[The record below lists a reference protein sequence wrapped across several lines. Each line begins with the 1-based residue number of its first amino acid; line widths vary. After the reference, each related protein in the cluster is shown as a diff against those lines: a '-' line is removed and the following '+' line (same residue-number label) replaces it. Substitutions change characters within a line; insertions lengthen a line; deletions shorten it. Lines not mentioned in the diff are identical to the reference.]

1 MLDGSGYP
9 AGANYS
15 RLRSVEA
22 ESPTTLH
29 EVIVE
34 YGGACSIFS
43 QKKTLFLQFNLNN
56 KMINNPKRYTVTAAL
71 IYANGPIH
79 IGHLAGCYLPADIY
93 VRYLRLKGKDVAFIS
108 GTDEHGVPI
117 TIKAKK
123 EGVSPQEVVD
133 KYYGII
139 KDSFEQ
145 FGISFDIYS
154 RTSNPIHHQTSQDIF
169 LKMHEKGYFDEIV
182 TEQYFDETAQQFL
195 ADRYIVGECPVCH
208 NDGAYGDQC
217 EKCGSSLSPTEL
229 INPRSTISGSK
240 PVMKATKNWYL
251 PLDRMQPEIEKYV
264 NNHPEWKPNVFGQCQ
279 SWLKQGLQ
287 PRAMTRDLDWGIKVP
302 LEGADGKVLYVW
314 FDAPIGYI
322 SMTKEWA
329 AANGKNWEDYW
340 KSEDTKLVHF
350 IGKDNIVFH
359 CIIFPAMLMA
369 EGSYIL
375 ADNVPANEFMN
386 LENDKISTS
395 RNWAVWLHEY
405 LEEFPGKQDVL
416 RYALAA
422 NAPESKDNDF
432 TWKDFQTKN
441 NSELVGIFGNFVNRT
456 VVLTQKYYEGSVP
469 ERGELTDF
477 DAQTLKT
484 LADLPCQVSD
494 SLKNYKFRDALS
506 GMMEIARLGN
516 KYLADTEPWK
526 VVKEDPERVKTI
538 MNIAMQI
545 TATLSLVS
553 EPFLPFTAQK
563 LFDQL
568 KISEW
573 NLAGEKHE
581 WMDAGKPD
589 LVPAGLTINE
599 GSLLFEKIE
608 DETIEKQVQKLLDA
622 KRMNELEG
630 KVIAPIKENMQFEDF
645 AKMDIRIG
653 TILEAEALKKS
664 KKLLKFLIDDGLE
677 KRTILSGIAEH
688 FSPEEMIGRQV
699 TFIANL
705 APRMMVGIESQG
717 MILMAEDKDG
727 SLSLLQPHK
736 EVWNGAGVS

>member
-1 MLDGSGYP
+1 M
-9 AGANYS
+9 
-15 RLRSVEA
+15 
-22 ESPTTLH
+22 
-29 EVIVE
+29 
-34 YGGACSIFS
+34 
-43 QKKTLFLQFNLNN
+43 K
-56 KMINNPKRYTVTAAL
+56 NNPKRYTVTAAL

-123 EGVSPQEVVD
+123 EGITPQEVVD
-133 KYYGII
+133 KYYSII
-139 KDSFEQ
+139 KNSFEQ

-154 RTSNPIHHQTSQDIF
+154 RTSKSIHHQTSQEIF
-169 LKMHEKGYFDEIV
+169 KTMYDKGYFDEVV
-182 TEQYFDETAQQFL
+182 TEQYFDETAQTFL
-195 ADRYIVGECPVCH
+195 ADRYIVGECPNCH
-208 NDGAYGDQC
+208 NPDAYGDQC
-217 EKCGSSLSPTEL
+217 EKCGSTLSPTDL
-229 INPRSTISGSK
+229 INPRSSLSGAN

-264 NNHPEWKPNVFGQCQ
+264 NSHPEWKPNVFGQCQ

-302 LEGADGKVLYVW
+302 LEDAEGKVLYVW

-329 AANGKNWEDYW
+329 AAVGKNWEDYW
-340 KSEDTKLVHF
+340 KSEETKLVHF

-405 LEEFPGKQDVL
+405 LEEFPGKQDAL

-432 TWKDFQTKN
+432 TWKDFQIKN

-456 VVLTQKYYEGSVP
+456 VVLTQKFYEGKVP
-469 ERGELTDF
+469 AKGELLEVDLN
-477 DAQTLKT
+477 ALKI
-484 LADLPCQVSD
+484 LKQLPCDVSD
-494 SLKNYKFRDALS
+494 AMKNYKFRDALAS
-506 GMMEIARLGN
+506 MMEIARLGN
-516 KYLADTEPWK
+516 KYLAETEPWK
-526 VVKEDPERVKTI
+526 EIKGNPERVKTI
-538 MNIAMQI
+538 MNISMQI
-545 TATLSLVS
+545 SATLAIVA
-553 EPFLPFTAQK
+553 EPFLPFTSQK
-563 LFDQL
+563 LYDQL
-568 KISEW
+568 KLSNW
-573 NLAGEKHE
+573 NLSGSKHE
-581 WMDAGKPD
+581 WIDAGNPD
-589 LVPAGLTINE
+589 LVPSGLEI
-599 GSLLFEKIE
+599 GLGALLFEKIE
-608 DETIEKQVQKLLDA
+608 DETIDKQVQKLLDA
-622 KRMNELEG
+622 KRMNEQEG
-630 KVIAPIKENMQFEDF
+630 KTVNPIIENIQFDDF

-653 TILEAEALKKS
+653 TILEAEAVKKS
-664 KKLLKFLIDDGLE
+664 KKLLKFLIDDGLD
-677 KRTILSGIAEH
+677 KRIILSGIAEH
-688 FSPEEMIGRQV
+688 FRPEEMVGKQV

-705 APRMMVGIESQG
+705 APRMMMGIESQG

-727 SLSLLQPHK
+727 SLALLQPNK
-736 EVWNGAGVS
+736 EVWNGATVS

>member
-1 MLDGSGYP
+1 
-9 AGANYS
+9 
-15 RLRSVEA
+15 
-22 ESPTTLH
+22 
-29 EVIVE
+29 
-34 YGGACSIFS
+34 
-43 QKKTLFLQFNLNN
+43 
-56 KMINNPKRYTVTAAL
+56 
-71 IYANGPIH
+71 
-79 IGHLAGCYLPADIY
+79 
-93 VRYLRLKGKDVAFIS
+93 
-108 GTDEHGVPI
+108 
-117 TIKAKK
+117 
-123 EGVSPQEVVD
+123 
-133 KYYGII
+133 
-139 KDSFEQ
+139 
-145 FGISFDIYS
+145 
-154 RTSNPIHHQTSQDIF
+154 
-169 LKMHEKGYFDEIV
+169 
-182 TEQYFDETAQQFL
+182 
-195 ADRYIVGECPVCH
+195 VCH
-208 NDGAYGDQC
+208 NEGAYGDQC

-229 INPRSTISGSK
+229 INPKSTISGAK

-264 NNHPEWKPNVFGQCQ
+264 NSHPEWKPNVFGQCQ

-287 PRAMTRDLDWGIKVP
+287 ARAMTRDLDWGVKVP
-302 LEGADGKVLYVW
+302 LENTEGKVLYVW

-329 AANGKNWEDYW
+329 ADKGKNWEEYW

-375 ADNVPANEFMN
+375 PDNVPANEFMN

-416 RYALAA
+416 RYVLAA

-441 NSELVGIFGNFVNRT
+441 NSELVGIFGNFVNRS
-456 VVLTQKYYEGSVP
+456 VVLTQKFYEGKVP
-469 ERGELTDF
+469 ERGELLEVDKQ
-477 DAQTLKT
+477 ALEALKQ
-484 LADLPCQVSD
+484 LPCDVSD
-494 SLKNYKFRDALS
+494 AIKNYKFRDALA

-516 KYLADTEPWK
+516 KYLAETEPWK
-526 VVKEDPERVKTI
+526 AIKEDPERVKTI

-545 TATLSLVS
+545 TATLAIVA
-553 EPFLPFTAQK
+553 EPFLPFTSQK
-563 LFDQL
+563 LYDQL
-568 KISEW
+568 KLSGW
-573 NLAGEKHE
+573 NLNGPKHE
-581 WMDAGKPD
+581 WIDAGNAD
-589 LVPAGLTINE
+589 LVPAGLEI
-599 GSLLFEKIE
+599 GSGALLFEKIE
-608 DETIEKQVQKLLDA
+608 DETIDKQVQKLLDA

-630 KVIAPIKENMQFEDF
+630 KTVAPLKENIQFDDF
-645 AKMDIRIG
+645 AKLDIRIG
-653 TILEAEALKKS
+653 TILEAEAVKKS
-664 KKLLKFLIDDGLE
+664 KKLLKFLIDDGLG

-688 FSPEEMIGRQV
+688 FTPEEMVGKQV

-705 APRMMVGIESQG
+705 APRMMMGIASQG